1 MAGWAERGHEG
12 GEYDRHL
19 GWRRGVYECRPSPR
33 ARELSLTLNK
43 YRLPRLFSRLPL
55 PAVGATAGRAGDM
68 TERCHVA
75 AAIPGG
81 HESAGSHRSGER
93 ACARRGTRTRLSM
106 LVRPCA
112 DAPAALLRKAT
123 HKATVP
129 SCSAP
134 HLIDTPAS
142 RRCSTLCEPR
152 ACSCL
157 EISIYY
163 IYAQSLGTG
172 LFLPIHRSKSPGV
185 PDPACA
191 AATSDRPS
199 LTTLD
204 ESVGTHDDDDSC
216 EGSPQSRPLVATAVA
231 THCARYNHR

>member
-1 MAGWAERGHEG
+1 M
-12 GEYDRHL
+12 
-19 GWRRGVYECRPSPR
+19 V
-33 ARELSLTLNK
+33 
-43 YRLPRLFSRLPL
+43 
-55 PAVGATAGRAGDM
+55 
-68 TERCHVA
+68 
-75 AAIPGG
+75 
-81 HESAGSHRSGER
+81 
-93 ACARRGTRTRLSM
+93 
-106 LVRPCA
+106 VRPCA
-112 DAPAALLRKAT
+112 DGQPQNMLAFCTQGDCFFLFW
-123 HKATVP
+123 P
-129 SCSAP
+129 STP
-134 HLIDTPAS
+134 HLIDTS
-142 RRCSTLCEPR
+142 RIPEMLNLCEPR

-191 AATSDRPS
+191 AATSDRPR

-204 ESVGTHDDDDSC
+204 ESMGTHDDDDSC